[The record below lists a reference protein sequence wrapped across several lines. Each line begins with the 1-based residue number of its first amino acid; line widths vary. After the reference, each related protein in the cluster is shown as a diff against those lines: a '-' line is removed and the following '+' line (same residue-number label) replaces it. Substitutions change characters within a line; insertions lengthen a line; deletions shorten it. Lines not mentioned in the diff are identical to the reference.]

1 MELKET
7 EETQHDTWRNTPK
20 DHDQSSVVEVLTID
34 AIPIQVFAPMNL
46 PTNDLIIP

>member
-7 EETQHDTWRNTPK
+7 EETQQDKQRKTPK
-20 DHDQSSVVEVLTID
+20 DHDYSSVD
-34 AIPIQVFAPMNL
+34 AIPIQIFAPMNL